1 MKKKLL
7 CLMLA
12 ALMLTSVCA
21 FAEGETTEPEQT
33 IEPEQIIEPEQ
44 TAEPEPDAEDAPL
57 IDVDATPAPS
67 GNETIE
73 IPAELDGVFQF
84 GDLYGE
90 QLSIDFEQN
99 MPAMI
104 ATFADETDDG
114 SFTTAKR
121 ATFAARLRDAILD
134 LTPSIDLSD
143 LNINYDGDKPE
154 GQRTNYTGLNSTIS
168 AVLNSVPQS
177 FVCASDGMKYS
188 ISGGRFT
195 MLSLNLKANAASMRA
210 DYDSEKQTV
219 LNSLFPNGT
228 SGMNKTE
235 IALAIHDYIALHTRY
250 DYTFTNSNMHNSYG
264 ALVNGIA
271 VCQGYALA
279 YIDLLR
285 EVGVESYFVSSS
297 NLNHGWNVINTESG
311 WYYSDVTW
319 DDPRPN
325 IGEYTND
332 GDYMGYCQH
341 DYFMNTKAQ
350 IEQNHFAVNNTTD
363 DAAKS
368 VIFGTTPIVAAEA
381 HPDSAFWSGIKCG
394 MVRING
400 TWYYNDS
407 AFWGMPSGSTYLPY
421 MKGNICS
428 TPYGTERQAN
438 IIVTDATPFAA
449 VNGSLVYARFS
460 AAYVTDAIM
469 CYNTATGAVRKLADV
484 EGGTMVTEIAA
495 GRLSIG
501 DKLYD
506 RGTVVYTDVNSNL
519 YTVKPN
525 QSLDL
530 GDVNEDGRLTIADIM
545 LICRH
550 IMGQTQLSGAALTA
564 ADINA
569 DGSVGVADAVLLCQM
584 ISEGNE

>member
-530 GDVNEDGRLTIADIM
+530 GDVNTDGRLTIADVT

-550 IMGQTQLSGAALTA
+550 IMGQTQLSGAALAA
-564 ADINA
+564 ADINS